1 MPDKSRFDQPTIGI
15 HSSSRLKENRWVS
28 KVKLRRLLS
37 CGVRRCS
44 GMSDLFSEP
53 KGDNAPAMTVSE
65 ISGAIRRTLESRFD
79 HVRVRGELSGLKRA
93 ASGHLYLSLKDD
105 KAVINAICW
114 RGSLAKL
121 SIQPQDGLEVICTGR
136 VSSYPGRSNYQL
148 IIDSMEL
155 AGQGALLKLLEQRRQ
170 TLTQEGLF
178 AAERKKSLPLLPE
191 VIGVVTSPT
200 GAVLRDILHRL
211 RARFPRRVVVWPTL
225 VQGEGAAAQVAAAIR
240 GFNALPVAGGAVP
253 RPDLLIVARGG
264 GSLEDLWAFNEE
276 AVVRAAADSVIP
288 LISAVG
294 HETDTTLI
302 DFAADRRAPTP
313 TAAAEMAVPVRTELI
328 SAVWDLDNRRDRA
341 VRRLTRERGL
351 QLDLL
356 ARGLPDLR
364 RLVEDKAQ
372 RLDDEVTRL
381 TQTMQLCLRLR
392 GGDLRE
398 LGARLPHPRQQITL
412 AAQQSTALSDRL
424 HRAGRSVLSAP
435 RQKIDLLTPQLTAV
449 LSRSVERA
457 SGELCALARVLESVS
472 YKNVLGRGFAVVR
485 SPDGV
490 ILTAKDLAPQ
500 QRFMIEFA
508 GDKKI
513 PAECTPTGQKP
524 EQSKPDRP
532 KRAGKV
538 TAQKNTQTSL
548 FEEEDG

>member
-1 MPDKSRFDQPTIGI
+1 
-15 HSSSRLKENRWVS
+15 
-28 KVKLRRLLS
+28 
-37 CGVRRCS
+37 
-44 GMSDLFSEP
+44 MSDLFSEP
-53 KGDNAPAMTVSE
+53 TEGNVSEPTGDNAPAMTVSE

-170 TLTQEGLF
+170 ALAAEGLF
-178 AAERKKSLPLLPE
+178 AEERKKNLPLLPE
-191 VIGVVTSPT
+191 VIGVVTSPA

-240 GFNALPVAGGAVP
+240 GFNALPVVGGA

-276 AVVRAAADSVIP
+276 TVVRAAAESVIP

-328 SAVWDLDNRRDRA
+328 SAVRDLDNRRDRA
-341 VRRLTRERGL
+341 VRRLAHERGL
-351 QLDLL
+351 QLDLS

-364 RLVEDKAQ
+364 RVVEDKAQ
-372 RLDDEVTRL
+372 RLDDGVMRL
-381 TQTMQLCLRLR
+381 TQTMQLCLRSR
-392 GGDLRE
+392 GIGLRE

-424 HRAGRSVLSAP
+424 HRAGRSLLSAP
-435 RQKIDLLTPQLTAV
+435 RQKIDLITPQFTAA
-449 LSRSVERA
+449 LSLSVER
-457 SGELCALARVLESVS
+457 SSRELSALARVLESVS

-485 SPDGV
+485 SPDGA

-513 PAECTPTGQKP
+513 PAECAPTEQKP
-524 EQSKPDRP
+524 EQSKPDGP
-532 KRAGKV
+532 KHAGKG
-538 TAQKNTQTSL
+538 TAQKNAQTSL

>member
-1 MPDKSRFDQPTIGI
+1 
-15 HSSSRLKENRWVS
+15 
-28 KVKLRRLLS
+28 
-37 CGVRRCS
+37 
-44 GMSDLFSEP
+44 MSDLLSEP
-53 KGDNAPAMTVSE
+53 NLLSGSTGGNAPAMTVSE

-93 ASGHLYLSLKDD
+93 ASGHLYFSLKDD

-114 RGSLAKL
+114 RGSVARL

-136 VSSYPGRSNYQL
+136 VSGYPGRSNYQL

-170 TLTQEGLF
+170 ALAAEGLF
-178 AAERKKSLPLLPE
+178 AEERKKNLPLLPE

-225 VQGEGAAAQVAAAIR
+225 VQGEGAAAQVSAAIR
-240 GFNALPVAGGAVP
+240 GFNALPGVGGAVP

-276 AVVRAAADSVIP
+276 TVVRTAAESVIP

-313 TAAAEMAVPVRTELI
+313 TAAAEMAVPVRTDLI
-328 SAVWDLDNRRDRA
+328 SAVRDLDNRLDRA
-341 VRRLTRERGL
+341 VRRLAHERGL
-351 QLDLL
+351 QLDLSV
-356 ARGLPDLR
+356 RGLPDLCR
-364 RLVEDKAQ
+364 VVEDKAQ
-372 RLDDEVTRL
+372 RLDDGVARL
-381 TQTMQLCLRLR
+381 TQTMQLCLRAR
-392 GGDLRE
+392 VIGLRE

-412 AAQQSTALSDRL
+412 AAQHCATLSDRL
-424 HRAGRSVLSAP
+424 HRAGRSVLSGP
-435 RQKIDLLTPQLTAV
+435 RQKTDLLTPQLTAA
-449 LSRSVERA
+449 LSLSVERA
-457 SGELCALARVLESVS
+457 SSELCALARVLESVS
-472 YKNVLGRGFAVVR
+472 YKNVLNRGFAVVR
-485 SPDGV
+485 SPDGR
-490 ILTAKDLAPQ
+490 ILTVEDLAPK
-500 QRFMIEFA
+500 QRFMIEFS

-513 PAECTPTGQKP
+513 PAECTSTDRIP
-524 EQSKPDRP
+524 EQSKPDKPERT
-532 KRAGKV
+532 GKK
-538 TAQKNTQTSL
+538 TPQRDAQTSL
-548 FEEEDG
+548 F

>member
-1 MPDKSRFDQPTIGI
+1 
-15 HSSSRLKENRWVS
+15 
-28 KVKLRRLLS
+28 
-37 CGVRRCS
+37 
-44 GMSDLFSEP
+44 MSDLLSE
-53 KGDNAPAMTVSE
+53 GGNAPAMTVSE

-93 ASGHLYLSLKDD
+93 ASGHLYFSLKDD

-114 RGSLAKL
+114 RGSVGKL
-121 SIQPQDGLEVICTGR
+121 STQPQDGLEVICTGR
-136 VSSYPGRSNYQL
+136 VSGYPGRSNYQL

-155 AGQGALLKLLEQRRQ
+155 AGQGALLKLLEQRRRA
-170 TLTQEGLF
+170 LAAEGLF
-178 AAERKKSLPLLPE
+178 AEDRKKSLPILPE

-225 VQGEGAAAQVAAAIR
+225 VQGEGAAAQIAAAIR
-240 GFNALPVAGGAVP
+240 GFNALPAVGGA

-276 AVVRAAADSVIP
+276 TVVRAAAESVIP

-328 SAVWDLDNRRDRA
+328 SAVRDLDNRLDRA
-341 VRRLTRERGL
+341 VRRLAHERGG
-351 QLDLL
+351 QLDLS

-372 RLDDEVTRL
+372 RLDDGVMRL
-381 TQTMQLCLRLR
+381 TQTMQICLRSR
-392 GGDLRE
+392 GADLRE
-398 LGARLPHPRQQITL
+398 LGARVPHPRQQITL

-424 HRAGRSVLSAP
+424 HRVGRSLFSAP
-435 RQKIDLLTPQLTAV
+435 RQKIDLLTPQLTAA

-457 SGELCALARVLESVS
+457 SGELSALARVLESVS
-472 YKNVLGRGFAVVR
+472 YKNVLSRGFAVVR
-485 SPDGV
+485 GLDGH
-490 ILTAKDLAPQ
+490 ILTAEDLAPQ

-508 GDKKI
+508 GDQKI
-513 PAECTPTGQKP
+513 PAECTPTAQKP
-524 EQSKPDRP
+524 DQFKRDGP
-532 KRAGKV
+532 KRESKR
-538 TAQKNTQTSL
+538 TPQKATQTSL
-548 FEEEDG
+548 F